1 MVMPAVVVMDS
12 GIISKL
18 RGVFQATTDVI
29 TNDLDKVYR
38 AILFYYSRL
47 QRIKSKPK
55 FNKENILVEV
65 YNLILDSET
74 TDTERKELVIFKDEV
89 EKVQALIML

>member
-1 MVMPAVVVMDS
+1 M
-12 GIISKL
+12 
-18 RGVFQATTDVI
+18 
-29 TNDLDKVYR
+29 
-38 AILFYYSRL
+38 
-47 QRIKSKPK
+47 PK

-89 EKVQALIML
+89 EKV